1 MRGSR
6 RGSTVA
12 LTPNLRRLVR
22 PATAASVVR
31 GSSAGWGET
40 RRSLSQTE
48 STGPSSQAS
57 TQRQKASALEKGKA
71 MKPRPTRTL
80 TALSLADE
88 RWCHPERKAKGLPRS
103 PSAGVR
109 GRFFAALRMTWV
121 LSQHLACGKRL
132 GHPGTCSRT
141 EDDCPAPGGSL
152 CRHANGCYTPNTT
165 HSLVSPFFPT
175 PDIRPVQP
183 HPPNTGGGSAW

>member
-1 MRGSR
+1 MVAHSFARRTGSR
-6 RGSTVA
+6 RGRTVA
-12 LTPNLRRLVR
+12 FTPNFRRRVR
-22 PATAASVVR
+22 PAIAAGALR
-31 GSSAGWGET
+31 GSRTGGGET
-40 RRSLSQTE
+40 RRSLSQRE

-88 RWCHPERKAKGLPRS
+88 RCCHPERRAKGLPRS

-152 CRHANGCYTPNTT
+152 CRHANGCYTPDAT
-165 HSLVSPFFPT
+165 HGGVSPS
-175 PDIRPVQP
+175 
-183 HPPNTGGGSAW
+183 GGGAESRPG